1 MSKKFMEKL
10 TDAVITVSKD
20 GVAHLILVAT
30 DLTHKLVI
38 TADFSDISLISDW
51 EPKYDSCYGK
61 EMDTAHRYYVRRDF
75 SLPLTNVRA
84 TMEELSPPELTQ
96 QEIEEMLGFK
106 VKIIS
111 EKKEKDK

>member
-1 MSKKFMEKL
+1 MSKKFMEKI
-10 TDAVITVSKD
+10 TDAAITVNKD
-20 GVAHLILVAT
+20 GVAHLVLVAT
-30 DLTHKLVI
+30 DLTHKLVV
-38 TADFSDISLISDW
+38 TADFSDISLTSGW
-51 EPKYDSCYGK
+51 ELKYDSCRGK
-61 EMDTAHRYYVRRDF
+61 EMDTAHKYYARHDF

-111 EKKEKDK
+111 EKKEKNK

>member
-1 MSKKFMEKL
+1 MNKGFMGKL
-10 TDAVITVSKD
+10 TDATISVDEKGI
-20 GVAHLILVAT
+20 AHLTLIAT
-30 DLTHKLVI
+30 GVHQKLVVF
-38 TADFSDISLISDW
+38 ADFTEICFTNSWEIEHNDYRYNNNSDSQ
-51 EPKYDSCYGK
+51 K
-61 EMDTAHRYYVRRDF
+61 YYVKRDF
-75 SLPLTNVRA
+75 SLPLANVRA